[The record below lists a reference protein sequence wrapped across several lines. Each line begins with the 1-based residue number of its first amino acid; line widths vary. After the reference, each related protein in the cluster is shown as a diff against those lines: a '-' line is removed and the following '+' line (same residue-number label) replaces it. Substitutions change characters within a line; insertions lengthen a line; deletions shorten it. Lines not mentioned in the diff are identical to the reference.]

1 MLIPFLYRSSVMMAA
16 IARGA
21 RIGIPI
27 LIALGT
33 SIVVVNSSRSYAVE
47 LFGTS
52 LCNALDM
59 NAIVIP
65 MAERAVTVLQAF
77 TMYVFPED
85 RELKVTVA
93 NLVLGTLCS
102 S

>member
-1 MLIPFLYRSSVMMAA
+1 MTDA

-52 LCNALDM
+52 
-59 NAIVIP
+59 
-65 MAERAVTVLQAF
+65 
-77 TMYVFPED
+77 
-85 RELKVTVA
+85 
-93 NLVLGTLCS
+93 
-102 S
+102 